1 MNKAIYYVRRAIVAV
16 LLLSATG
23 VAAWAANTK
32 TTVSQVTTTVTLS
45 DDVDYIVTGATP
57 FGTSGMVNITNTE
70 HAVLILAE
78 VKPSKVIST
87 YLKNIQING
96 EAAKDNSNCM
106 VKLYNRGAI
115 ILPYSGGDKFKPLTV
130 YSEPNFQGETANNF
144 GLENSG
150 GYMNSLTAKQLNN
163 KIRSFKLKRGYM
175 VTFSLKAGGRGYS
188 RCFIAADKDLEM
200 ASLPALMDRSISS
213 YRVFKWYDTGKKNLA
228 SDTRSAALS
237 ALKVQSCYDWGQ
249 GNATLLPDYEWV
261 PNHIYEDYPSS
272 STIGKATWSPH
283 TKNNN
288 EPFNS
293 SDDNPQD
300 LNTILNNWE
309 NMMRTG
315 LRLCSPASH
324 DGALTQH
331 HAFLDSIDARGW
343 RCDIID
349 LHCYWPEWNF
359 YNQIKGPWVDRHHR
373 PVWIS
378 EWVWGSS
385 WGNQGIFSE
394 ASDRNN
400 PTAADYQKNKE
411 VVERICKALNSY
423 DYIERYYYWN
433 SEANCSKI
441 YRDDKLTPAGEMYAA
456 LDGGVGYNGKY
467 DYVPNTPRQ
476 YAPTGLEV
484 VYDKTAGTATLKWHE
499 YNGEMNG
506 AICVER
512 SVKAS
517 GNNTFEV
524 IDSVD
529 IKELEA
535 DYTYTDSTAASG
547 YRYRIQV
554 LDGKNTKQYSSIV
567 MAVSDE
573 IEAGDPYPMGDEVK
587 FIGGNVFPNGDFALG
602 TYGWM
607 NGKGEP
613 IGAPYF
619 QAIPVGGKNNDAY
632 LQAYGDGNQTSEQ
645 SLVTSFDADQNADYY
660 FSGTSC
666 KSTLY
671 TNLSETS
678 PSKSS
683 SNIVANLRNET
694 ANWTTQMKT
703 FTTSANYEQLTMTIR
718 SAKAEAQVGQ
728 LFLARL
734 FATQDSAINDGIA
747 KIRLRA
753 EAFKDYNTDY
763 AFLNTDLDSQ
773 MAAITDTDLA
783 ALKKLTALVS
793 DAISALGVLR
803 QSAPYVAYVE
813 KLVALELYNGET
825 LQGALDA
832 FRSATT
838 IEDVLTTSITLSA
851 LVDEYMPLTSITGK
865 IKQPKFTAATGWTTK
880 CGTYTGGDQKV
891 NKVDNVSFWNAWW
904 SGIPATD
911 LTQTMAVKQEV
922 TGLDHGLYSL
932 ECKASTE
939 HFCLSDQHGYI
950 AIEGQQENTPVLTA
964 DYMDLPSVSKED
976 RWQALLSAPVYVG
989 DGGTVTIGFE
999 SSKKGAMDNMWREV
1013 GNTASKGDQREGWWG
1028 ATDFALKFSPLYM
1041 KTVEPNQWG
1050 TICLPYAVR
1059 PGKGMKFYQIV
1070 AVNPA
1075 FTELCLE
1082 EIQET
1087 QAGVP
1092 CLYRSETAD
1101 GIFLE
1106 YGKAMGYTIDGMGN
1120 LRGYLKTS
1128 GAKVPLN
1135 YYVLNN
1141 GEWTKVTDND
1151 NRPLLE
1157 DYSAAIRPL
1166 TDTSSKAYYVT
1177 DHWTELTMPIHGVTE
1192 EEKEINALG
1201 IVLPSAAAVGLA
1213 DGYYTLDGRSTVSPA
1228 KGSLRPGLYI
1238 KVVNGRAFK
1247 TVVK

>member
-1 MNKAIYYVRRAIVAV
+1 MKSILQLMQKTMVAM
-16 LLLSATG
+16 LLLAGMAVST
-23 VAAWAANTK
+23 WAANTK
-32 TTVSQVTTTVTLS
+32 TTVSQVTTTVTLA
-45 DDVDYIVTGATP
+45 DDVDYIVTSDTP
-57 FGTSGMVNITNTE
+57 FGTSGLVNITNTE
-70 HAVLILAE
+70 HAVLILAA

-87 YLKNIQING
+87 YLKNIQIEG

-130 YSEPNFQGETANNF
+130 YSEPNFEGESVNNF

-150 GYMNSLTAKQLNN
+150 GYMNSLTDRMLNN
-163 KIRSFKLKRGYM
+163 RIRSFKLKRGYM
-175 VTFSLKAGGRGYS
+175 VTFSLKPGGRGYS

-200 ASLPALMDRSISS
+200 ASLPALMDKSISS

-237 ALKVQSCYDWGQ
+237 ALKVQSCYDWGA
-249 GNATLLPDYEWV
+249 GNASLLPDYEWV

-272 STIGKATWSPH
+272 ATIGKCTWSPH

-293 SDDNPQD
+293 ADDKPQD

-394 ASDRNN
+394 ASSRDN

-411 VVERICKALNSY
+411 AVERICNALNSY

-441 YRDDKLTPAGEMYAA
+441 YRDNKLTPAGEMYAA

-499 YNGEMNG
+499 YNGEMNA

-512 SVKAS
+512 SMKAS

-524 IDSVD
+524 IDSID

-535 DYTYTDSTAASG
+535 DYAYTDMNAASG

-554 LDGKNTKQYSSIV
+554 LDGKNTRQYSNIV

-573 IEAGDPYPMGDEVK
+573 IEAGDAYPVGDEVM
-587 FIGGNVFPNGDFALG
+587 FIGGNVFFNGDFALG
-602 TYGWM
+602 SYGWL
-607 NGKGEP
+607 NGQGQP

-619 QAIPVGGKNNDAY
+619 QVVPVGGKNNGAY
-632 LQAYGDGNQTSEQ
+632 LQAYGNGNQTSEQ
-645 SLVTSFDADQNADYY
+645 SLFTSFDAVPNATYY
-660 FSGTSC
+660 FSGSSC
-666 KSTLY
+666 NSSLY
-671 TNLSETS
+671 TNLSESS
-678 PSKSS
+678 PGKSS
-683 SNIVANLRNET
+683 VNIVANLKNET
-694 ANWTTQMKT
+694 ANWATQMSV
-703 FTTSANYEQLTMTIR
+703 FTTTGNYEQLTMVMR
-718 SAKAEAQVGQ
+718 NAGAKAQVGD
-728 LFLARL
+728 LFLARM
-734 FATQDSAINDGIA
+734 FATQEEAVSDGIA
-747 KIRLRA
+747 KMRLRA
-753 EAFKDYNTDY
+753 EAFKGYNTAF
-763 AFLNTDLDSQ
+763 AFLNTDLDSK
-773 MAAITDTDLA
+773 MAAITATDLN
-783 ALKKLTALVS
+783 ALHQLDTLVNNAIQAYNVLSQSVSHTAF
-793 DAISALGVLR
+793 
-803 QSAPYVAYVE
+803 VE
-813 KLVALELYNGET
+813 KLIALDLYNSEVLKNALEAY
-825 LQGALDA
+825 
-832 FRSATT
+832 RSVAT
-838 IEDVLTTSITLSA
+838 IEDALSA
-851 LVDEYMPLTSITGK
+851 SATLQRVVDEYLPLTTLTGK
-865 IKQPKFTAATGWTTK
+865 VKQPKFSTATGWTTK
-880 CGTYTGGDQKV
+880 CGTYTGGDQRT

-911 LTQTMAVKQEV
+911 LTQTMAVKQDI

-932 ECKASTE
+932 ECKASTQ

-950 AIEGQQENTPVLTA
+950 ATEDRQENTSVLTA
-964 DYMDLPSVSKED
+964 DYMDLPTVSKDD
-976 RWQALLSAPVYVG
+976 RWQTLISAPVYVG
-989 DGGTVTIGFE
+989 DGGSVTIGFE
-999 SSKKGAMDNMWREV
+999 GSKKDAMDNMWREV
-1013 GNTASKGDQREGWWG
+1013 GNTSSKGDQREGWWG
-1028 ATDFALKFSPLYM
+1028 ATDFILKFSPLYK

-1050 TICLPYAVR
+1050 VICLPYSIR
-1059 PGKGMKFYQIV
+1059 PGKGIKFYQIV
-1070 AVNPA
+1070 AINET
-1075 FTELCLE
+1075 FTKLCLE

-1087 QAGVP
+1087 AAGVP
-1092 CLYRSETAD
+1092 CIYRSETAD
-1101 GIFLE
+1101 GVFFE
-1106 YGKAMGYTIDGMGN
+1106 YGQAMSYTIDGMGN
-1120 LRGYLKTS
+1120 LRGFLKSS
-1128 GAKVPLN
+1128 GGKVPLN

-1141 GEWTKVTDND
+1141 GEWEKVTDNS
-1151 NRPLLE
+1151 NRPVLE
-1157 DYSAAIRPL
+1157 DYTAAIRPL
-1166 TDTSSKAYYVT
+1166 TDSSSKAYHVT
-1177 DHWTELTMPIHGVTE
+1177 DHWTGVTMPINGFTE
-1192 EEKEINALG
+1192 EEKEINTLG
-1201 IVLPSAAAVGLA
+1201 VVLPQVTVGKT
-1213 DGYYTLDGRSTVSPA
+1213 DGYYTLDGRSASVSE
-1228 KGSLRPGLYI
+1228 KGLLRPGLYI
-1238 KVVNGRAFK
+1238 KVVNGRIYK